1 MELTEAIKALNDLQD
16 EVWKNLGAY
25 SNKLGWGLSG
35 IQPECWTLLDT
46 AVDEL
51 VQLRK
56 QYTIKWEQY
65 MGGGRGVDMQLSG
78 DLESVRSI
86 WIVLNA
92 QAEMLKSSA
101 RVRQVKVSWRGAEFD
116 PKKAWPRGARD

>member
-25 SNKLGWGLSG
+25 SDKLGWGLSG
-35 IQPECWTLLDT
+35 IQPECWACLDS
-46 AVDEL
+46 AVEEL
-51 VQLRK
+51 ARR

-65 MGGGRGVDMQLSG
+65 MGGGRGVSMQLSG

-86 WIVLNA
+86 WTVLNG
-92 QAEMLKSSA
+92 QAEMLQAHA
-101 RVRQVKVSWRGAEFD
+101 RVRKVQVSWHGSEFD
-116 PKKAWPRGARD
+116 PKKAWPR